1 MKQSAMYLLADRMS
15 EEQKCW
21 LDHGE
26 VEGYGT
32 EIEALGVLENEFDE
46 PIASKLVISSMRQS
60 SNAGLEK

>member
-1 MKQSAMYLLADRMS
+1 MAR
-15 EEQKCW
+15 
-21 LDHGE
+21 
-26 VEGYGT
+26 